1 MSTHFYVQMD
11 SLKEIEAALGMTRD
25 KSKLILKAA
34 INNAAKQTNKSMVKE
49 TKKKYGYK
57 RGGGSEDTVTNTV
70 DKMKAANKVNK
81 AKSGNLS
88 ASVEVKGPVNE
99 LLGFHVTPS
108 LYVPGGGY
116 PEWYKAKVL
125 RNGKLHKVALRPNAG
140 GDKYKGFIIQYKSGH
155 YALAQRVPG
164 KRMKNNPRKEAVKS
178 LLSISTPKA
187 EETVYKEEIDADM
200 YDILQKNIQEQIQRF
215 LG

>member
-34 INNAAKQTNKSMVKE
+34 INNAAKQTEKGMAE
-49 TKKKYGYK
+49 GTKKKYHY
-57 RGGGSEDTVTNTV
+57 GGRTGGASNTIADIKKANTV
-70 DKMKAANKVNK
+70 RK
-81 AKSGNLS
+81 AKVSDL
-88 ASVEVKGPVNE
+88 AAAVEAKGPVNE

-164 KRMKNNPRKEAVKS
+164 KRMKSDPRKEAVKS